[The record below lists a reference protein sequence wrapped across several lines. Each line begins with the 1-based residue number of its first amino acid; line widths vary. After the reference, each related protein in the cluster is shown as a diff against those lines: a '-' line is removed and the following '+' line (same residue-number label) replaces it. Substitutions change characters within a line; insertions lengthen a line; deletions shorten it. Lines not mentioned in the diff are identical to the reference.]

1 MVAMLACLATSL
13 MIGLVRLG
21 GRLGELMLGRDLMAS
36 CGLPAAVPGRWLD
49 GCPSGI
55 DFLNSPWVSSAAML
69 GTAGSF
75 TLYIR
80 GVQEVAVGEAVH
92 VNTSIVMAKVMIV
105 FQAFHFSG
113 RVCS

>member
-1 MVAMLACLATSL
+1 LGSSCWAGISWPAAGFALLSLVA
-13 MIGLVRLG
+13 G
-21 GRLGELMLGRDLMAS
+21 LMAAPVED
-36 CGLPAAVPGRWLD
+36 LILI
-49 GCPSGI
+49 PSGI